1 MLIWGNAA
9 TDADMLES
17 VEAYRL
23 VGFAAAALIALL
35 TIPAIGHLWNFRKGY
50 SPINN
55 DGFSYQ
61 DRDGIAKEDSI
72 KAFSDTRPRVVVGL
86 AVAAGT
92 AALVASRLPV
102 LGVAYDP
109 VAWAELAF
117 WVTNSYYHQ
126 NAQPLTNKTV

>member
-1 MLIWGNAA
+1 
-9 TDADMLES
+9 MLELA
-17 VEAYRL
+17 ELYRL
-23 VGFAAAALIALL
+23 IGFAAAALITLL
-35 TIPAIGHLWNFRKGY
+35 TIPAIGHLWNSRKGY

-55 DGFSYQ
+55 GGSSYQ

-86 AVAAGT
+86 AVTVGT
-92 AALVASRLPV
+92 GALVALRLPV

-117 WVTNSYYHQ
+117 WVSD
-126 NAQPLTNKTV
+126 